1 MTYEMPGAG
10 ALDYFPCRYGQS
22 RLVFR
27 GPWRAARA
35 PYAVAIGGEETYGR
49 FVAAPW
55 PQQLER
61 ATGRMVLNLGVP
73 HAGPDA
79 WLNEPDLLRMAKAAE
94 MRILQV
100 PGAVNLSNPLYTVHP
115 RRNDRF
121 LCASPRLQRMYP
133 EVDFMDFAF
142 TRHMIRALAARG
154 AQRFAEVAKV
164 LGDAWLG
171 RMTELLEALGPG
183 TLLLWLGERG
193 PPLPGER
200 LQLTPGAPLLVD
212 RMMVQAV
219 RPRVLGLV
227 EVALPEFIGDT
238 EGMEFGP
245 MEELAARALPGPA
258 AHRRVAQ
265 ALVPWLA
272 RQQGA
277 PKGAL

>member
-1 MTYEMPGAG
+1 MTYEVPGAG

-35 PYAVAIGGEETYGR
+35 PYAVALGGEETYGR

-55 PQQLER
+55 PQRLEEG
-61 ATGRMVLNLGVP
+61 TGRMVLNLGVP

-79 WLNEPDLLRMAKAAE
+79 WLHDTDLLRLAGGADL
-94 MRILQV
+94 RILQV

-121 LCASPRLQRMYP
+121 LRASPRLQRLFP

-154 AQRFAEVAKV
+154 SQRFAEVAQV
-164 LGDAWLG
+164 LAEAWLD
-171 RMTELLEALGPG
+171 RMGALMEALGG
-183 TLLLWLGERG
+183 RTVLLWFADRA
-193 PPLPGER
+193 PPAPGDR
-200 LQLTPGAPLLVD
+200 LRLAPGAPLLVD
-212 RMMVQAV
+212 MTMLQAV
-219 RPRVLGLV
+219 RPRAAGLV
-227 EVALPEFIGDT
+227 EVQSPRFTGNT
-238 EGMEFGP
+238 QGMDFGP
-245 MEELAARALPGPA
+245 LEEAAARTLPGPEGHEA
-258 AHRRVAQ
+258 VAQ

-272 RQQGA
+272 KQKGA